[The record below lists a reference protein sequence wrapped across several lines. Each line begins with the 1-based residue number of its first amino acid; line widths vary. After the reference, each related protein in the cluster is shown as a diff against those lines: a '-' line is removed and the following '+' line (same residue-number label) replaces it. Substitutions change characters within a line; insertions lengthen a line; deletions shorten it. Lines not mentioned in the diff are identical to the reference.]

1 MDRLAALHGKAKTAG
16 IRTEVVLAALLMA
29 GSLTMVLTAGALAR
43 ELGTRYAAGEVL
55 FLRFLISLA
64 VVGPAALA
72 MAGRR
77 AVLVHRPCLH
87 AIRAVTGVVAALI
100 FYAATQRLPFADLVA
115 LSYSAP
121 IFVAVLSRLL
131 IGERVRPLS
140 GVCIALGLLGVFIV
154 APPMRLEAWSLAAL
168 VMAALNAVC
177 ILVTRQATK
186 SDGPAATALV
196 FVLAGTVLT
205 LPAALADFRMP
216 SVEDGPTFLLLGG
229 AAGLAIILN
238 VLAFRRAPAAVLAPI
253 DYLGIMAS
261 VVIGCLWWDETP
273 TMSVVLGGALI
284 TATGLANTLLGSG
297 TEPRRIVQRPV

>member
-1 MDRLAALHGKAKTAG
+1 MDRLAALHGRAKAG
-16 IRTEVVLAALLMA
+16 WIRAEIMLAALLMA
-29 GSLTMVLTAGALAR
+29 GSLAMVLTAGALAR
-43 ELGTRYAAGEVL
+43 ELGARYAPGEVL

-64 VVGPAALA
+64 VVAPAALA

-77 AVLVHRPCLH
+77 AVLVHRPYSH
-87 AIRAVTGVVAALI
+87 AIRAVTGVAAALI

-121 IFVAVLSRLL
+121 IFVALLSRLL
-131 IGERVRPLS
+131 IGERVSPLS
-140 GVCIALGLLGVFIV
+140 GACIALGLLGVFVV
-154 APPMRLEAWSLAAL
+154 APPTRLEVWSLAAL

-177 ILVTRQATK
+177 ILVTRQTAR

-205 LPAALADFRMP
+205 LPAAMVDFKTPSLA
-216 SVEDGPTFLLLGG
+216 DGPTFLLLGG

-253 DYLGIMAS
+253 DYLGIVASMA
-261 VVIGCLWWDETP
+261 IGYLWWDETP
-273 TMSVVLGGALI
+273 TLSMALGGALI
-284 TATGLANTLLGSG
+284 TVAGLAGALSASG
-297 TEPRRIVQRPV
+297 TARRL